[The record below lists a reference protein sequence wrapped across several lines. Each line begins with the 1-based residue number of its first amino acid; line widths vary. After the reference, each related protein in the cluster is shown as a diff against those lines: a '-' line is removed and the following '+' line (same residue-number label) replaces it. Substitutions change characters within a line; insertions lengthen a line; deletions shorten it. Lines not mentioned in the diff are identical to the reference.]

1 MPVHAGELRN
11 RITVQAFTDGGRDE
25 DGFEIE
31 AAWSDYI
38 NLWAK
43 ITPLSSKDLI
53 SAQADQSEVVAR
65 MKIRYREDIDTTMRV
80 IWKGRIFAIDS
91 QALDDNETG
100 VTYSTFNLSG
110 GIERFKGEVWPKA
123 QSPA

>member
-1 MPVHAGELRN
+1 MPVHAGELRH
-11 RITVQAFTDGGRDE
+11 RITVQSITDGGRDE

-31 AAWSDYI
+31 SAWSDYI
-38 NLWAK
+38 KLWAK

-80 IWKGRIFAIDS
+80 IWKGRIFAISS

-110 GIERFKGEVWPKA
+110 DVERFKG
-123 QSPA
+123 

>member
-11 RITVQAFTDGGRDE
+11 RITVQALTDGGRDE

-31 AAWSDYI
+31 PTWADYI
-38 NLWAK
+38 KLWAK

-65 MKIRYREDIDTTMRV
+65 MKIRYREDIDTTMRI

-110 GIERFKGEVWPKA
+110 GVERFKE
-123 QSPA
+123 

>member
-1 MPVHAGELRN
+1 MPVHAGELRH
-11 RITVQAFTDGGRDE
+11 RITVQAFTDDERDE

-31 AAWSDYI
+31 PTWVDYTK
-38 NLWAK
+38 LWAK
-43 ITPLSSKDLI
+43 VTPLSSKDLI
-53 SAQADQSEVVAR
+53 SAQSDQSEVVAR

-80 IWKGRIFAIDS
+80 IWKGRIFAISS

-110 GIERFKGEVWPKA
+110 GVERFK
-123 QSPA
+123 